1 MDEFAFKVVSHVSFV
16 VVVIVVGFAYIG
28 CEAAATVV
36 LPEEELQSED
46 AEYGEDEGEER
57 DDRHE
62 RRDGLRHGDEDHFDA
77 VQASHALQRAKH
89 VKGADRRHVRETRNQ

>member
-16 VVVIVVGFAYIG
+16 VVVVVGFAYIG

-46 AEYGEDEGEER
+46 AEYGEDEGEEC

-77 VQASHALQRAKH
+77 VQASHALQRAKDA
-89 VKGADRRHVRETRNQ
+89 KRADRRHVRETRNQ